1 MKKKV
6 FYLEGNWRGQKSRD
20 TGKMMLFHRFSEG
33 PGHLGPSEGEVVA
46 FFRSA
51 QVNFCVSHGV
61 LLTEVKGYSKLL
73 MWKQDEK
80 QRS

>member
-1 MKKKV
+1 M
-6 FYLEGNWRGQKSRD
+6 FYLEENWRGKKSRD
-20 TGKMMLFHRFSEG
+20 TEKLMLFQRFSAG
-33 PGHLGPSEGEVVA
+33 PGHLGPSEGGVVA

-61 LLTEVKGYSKLL
+61 LLTEVKGCSKLL
-73 MWKQDEK
+73 MWKQDER